1 MAANVEELRAS
12 MNKYLMVFAALLV
25 LTGVTVGVSY
35 IPWLAEKHVLAIMV
49 ALLVAGIKG
58 SLVACYFM
66 HLLDERGMI
75 FWILAFCVLFFI
87 TLLLIPVVTSSEV
100 VAGQANRLYG
110 VGR

>member
-1 MAANVEELRAS
+1 MAATAEALRSELK
-12 MNKYLMVFAALLV
+12 KYIMVFVALLV
-25 LTGVTVGVSY
+25 LTGITVGVSY
-35 IPWLAEKHVLAIMV
+35 IPYLTANPVMGIAV
-49 ALLVAGIKG
+49 ALFVAGIKG

-75 FWILAFCVLFFI
+75 LWILALCVLFFI

-100 VAGQANRLYG
+100 VAGEADRMFG